1 LQQQRATTLART
13 SCNRLHNP
21 GNLPLM
27 TIRKFENLAPRIAVT
42 AYVDETA
49 LVIGNVSIADDASL
63 WPQVVARG
71 DVNSIVI
78 GARTNIQDGSV
89 LHVSHDSDFAPG
101 GYALHIGADI
111 TVGHQAILHG
121 CTIEDRCLIG
131 MAATVMDG
139 AIVRSGAIV
148 GAGSLVPPGR
158 ELDGGYLWVGSPVRK
173 VRPLR
178 EKEAAFLEYSAAHY
192 VELKNRH
199 LAVR

>member
-1 LQQQRATTLART
+1 
-13 SCNRLHNP
+13 
-21 GNLPLM
+21 M
-27 TIRKFENLAPRIAVT
+27 TIRKFENCVPRIAAS

-49 LVIGNVSIADDASL
+49 LVIGDVSIADDASL
-63 WPQVVARG
+63 WPQVVVRG
-71 DVNSIVI
+71 DVNGIVI

-111 TVGHQAILHG
+111 TVGHKAILHG
-121 CTIEDRCLIG
+121 CTVEDRCLIG

-139 AIVRSGAIV
+139 AIVRSGAMV

-158 ELDGGYLWVGSPVRK
+158 ELDGGYLWVGSPVRQ

-178 EKEAAFLEYSAAHY
+178 KQEVAFLDYSAAHY

>member
-1 LQQQRATTLART
+1 M
-13 SCNRLHNP
+13 SV
-21 GNLPLM
+21 
-27 TIRKFENLAPRIAVT
+27 RKFENIAPRIAAT

-49 LVIGNVSIADDASL
+49 LVIGDVSIADDASL

-71 DVNSIVI
+71 DVNSIEI

-89 LHVSHDSDFAPG
+89 LHVSHDSEFAPG
-101 GYALHIGADI
+101 GFALRIGADI

-121 CTIEDRCLIG
+121 CIVEDRCLIG

-139 AIVRSGAIV
+139 AIVRTGAIV

-158 ELDGGYLWVGSPVRK
+158 DLDGGYLWVGSPVRK
-173 VRPLR
+173 VRPLS
-178 EKEAAFLEYSAAHY
+178 EKEVAFLEYSAAHY

-199 LAVR
+199 RAVR

>member
-1 LQQQRATTLART
+1 MST
-13 SCNRLHNP
+13 
-21 GNLPLM
+21 
-27 TIRKFENLAPRIAVT
+27 RKFENHVPRIAAT
-42 AYVDETA
+42 AFVDETA
-49 LVIGNVSIADDASL
+49 LVIGDVSIGADASL
-63 WPQVVARG
+63 WPRVVARG
-71 DVNSIVI
+71 DVNRIEI

-89 LHVSHDSDFAPG
+89 LHVSHDSEFAPG
-101 GYALHIGADI
+101 GFALRIGADI
-111 TVGHQAILHG
+111 TVGHKAILHG
-121 CTIEDRCLIG
+121 CTIEDSCLIG

-158 ELDGGYLWVGSPVRK
+158 DLDGGYLWVGSPARK

-178 EKEAAFLEYSAAHY
+178 KQESSFLVYSAAHY

>member
-1 LQQQRATTLART
+1 M
-13 SCNRLHNP
+13 SV
-21 GNLPLM
+21 
-27 TIRKFENLAPRIAVT
+27 RKFENIAPRIAAT

-49 LVIGNVSIADDASL
+49 LVIGDVSIAGDASL

-71 DVNSIVI
+71 DVNRIEI

-89 LHVSHDSDFAPG
+89 LHVSHDSEFAPG
-101 GYALHIGADI
+101 GFALRIGADI

-158 ELDGGYLWVGSPVRK
+158 DLDGGYLWVGSPVRK
-173 VRPLR
+173 VRPLH

-199 LAVR
+199 LATR

>member
-1 LQQQRATTLART
+1 M
-13 SCNRLHNP
+13 S
-21 GNLPLM
+21 
-27 TIRKFENLAPRIAVT
+27 IRKFENFDPHIAAT

-49 LVIGNVSIADDASL
+49 LVIGDVSIADDASL
-63 WPQVVARG
+63 WPLVVARG

-78 GARTNIQDGSV
+78 GARTNIQDGTV
-89 LHVSHDSDFAPG
+89 LHVSHDSEFAPG
-101 GYALHIGADI
+101 GSPLRIGADI

-131 MAATVMDG
+131 MAATVMDD

-148 GAGSLVPPGR
+148 GAGSLVPPGSDL
-158 ELDGGYLWVGSPVRK
+158 EGGYLWMGTPARK

-178 EKEAAFLEYSAAHY
+178 KQEAAFLEYSAAHY